1 MKAARFVFIIFVYT
15 DRRSD
20 LVYLFE
26 MMGKRIAYD
35 SECSSIYDLDVL
47 AFRVLEIY
55 RDLDGARPGADEIRA
70 LSIDVGCEPAEIEE
84 ICDSFDDLI
93 EDKALFAPVV
103 QADYS
108 MLYPDGPIIKAMCL
122 HICHDCNMRCKY
134 CFAGTGD
141 YGTHKR
147 SMLSLETGKKA
158 VDFLIA
164 ASGKRHHLD
173 IDFFGGEPLLNW
185 PVVVNLTHYCEASG
199 KKSGK
204 DIRITI
210 TTNAL
215 LLDKDKSD
223 FINQHMKNCVLSID
237 GRPKIHNRMR
247 PGINGKPTYEPITG
261 NIRRFIEQRES
272 KDAAFH
278 EYYVRGT
285 FTRNNLDFTSDVQH
299 LSEVLSA
306 RHISMEP
313 VVSAPNTG
321 YDLREEDVE
330 AIEKEY
336 ERLACYV
343 DEKKKSDLPVHFF
356 HFRMDFEGG
365 PCVYKRLKG
374 CGVGAEYV
382 AVTPEGDIYPCHQF
396 VGEEAFRMGN
406 VRNMDEITDL
416 EGQMLAGKTT
426 NDFLNKDVRRVFF
439 DRLMPNRP
447 ECKRCFARYHCGGGC
462 AANRYY
468 STGSLDEEYKI
479 GCKLT
484 RKRLEC
490 SIWLACMKQAGE
502 M

>member
-1 MKAARFVFIIFVYT
+1 MVH
-15 DRRSD
+15 
-20 LVYLFE
+20 LFE
-26 MMGKRIAYD
+26 MTGKKIAYD
-35 SECSSIYDLDVL
+35 SECSSIYSLDDLSYDVLNMYNDSHGQKPPVFDLDRLV
-47 AFRVLEIY
+47 EKSGY
-55 RDLDGARPGADEIRA
+55 DRA
-70 LSIDVGCEPAEIEE
+70 EVEE
-84 ICDSFDDLI
+84 ICDSFDELI
-93 EDKALFAPVV
+93 RQEALFAPTVF
-103 QADYS
+103 ADYTR
-108 MLYPDGPIIKAMCL
+108 LYPDGPIIKAMCL

-164 ASGKRHHLD
+164 ASGNRHHLD
-173 IDFFGGEPLLNW
+173 IDFFGGEPLMNW
-185 PVVVNLTHYCEASG
+185 PVVVDLAHYCEEAG

-215 LLDKDKSD
+215 LLDQEKSD
-223 FINQHMKNCVLSID
+223 FINWHMKNCVLSID
-237 GRPKIHNRMR
+237 GRPEVHNHMR
-247 PGINGKPTYEPITG
+247 PGIGGRPTYEPISR
-261 NIRRFIEQRES
+261 NIRRFVKLRENEDS
-272 KDAAFH
+272 LFH

-285 FTRNNLDFTSDVQH
+285 YTRNNLDFTEDVKHLAEALHAQH
-299 LSEVLSA
+299 L
-306 RHISMEP
+306 SMEP

-321 YDLREEDVE
+321 YDIRGEDVE

-336 ERLACYV
+336 ERLAQYLHGTRKT
-343 DEKKKSDLPVHFF
+343 ERPIHFF

-374 CGVGAEYV
+374 CGVGSEYI

-396 VGEEAFRMGN
+396 VGEERFLMGN
-406 VRNMDEITDL
+406 VTDMDKIVDA
-416 EGQMLAGKTT
+416 EGQILKGKST
-426 NDFLNKDVRRVFF
+426 DDLLDKDVRQIFF
-439 DRLMPNRP
+439 DRLMPNRQ
-447 ECKRCFARYHCGGGC
+447 ECKECFARYHCGGGC

-468 STGSLDEEYKI
+468 ATGSLDEEYEI
-479 GCKLT
+479 GCKLV

-490 SIWLACMKQAGE
+490 SLWLACVKQENE